1 LPLPLIAQGGGDDFT
16 CIFGRSQSK
25 EKGMKLPYTTAAALA
40 LMVACGSGCSVV
52 MEATRPDPVDTSQ
65 FAVGE
70 SHLQVVEV
78 LGAPTA
84 TVKQGDQSCDIYKLY
99 THGPSGAGKGAIA
112 AGEAVA
118 DVFTLGLA
126 EVVTSPVEGATR
138 NAKHTVTMCYDK
150 DSKLISQN
158 ESE

>member
-1 LPLPLIAQGGGDDFT
+1 MIASFV
-16 CIFGRSQSK
+16 
-25 EKGMKLPYTTAAALA
+25 ALN
-40 LMVACGSGCSVV
+40 GCSVV
-52 MEATRPDPVDTSQ
+52 MEATRPDPIDTSQ

-70 SHLQVVEV
+70 PRLQVVEV
-78 LGAPTA
+78 LGAPAA
-84 TVKQGDQSCDIYKLY
+84 TVNQSDQSCDVYKLY
-99 THGPSGAGKGAIA
+99 THGPGGAGKGAIA

-150 DSKLISQN
+150 DLKLVSQN

>member
-1 LPLPLIAQGGGDDFT
+1 MRMSGLNRRIV
-16 CIFGRSQSK
+16 S
-25 EKGMKLPYTTAAALA
+25 PYRRAVALA
-40 LMVACGSGCSVV
+40 LVLLVGNGCSVV

-65 FAVGE
+65 FVVGE
-70 SHLQVVEV
+70 TRLQVVEA

-84 TVKQGDQSCDIYKLY
+84 TVKQSDQSCDVYKLY
-99 THGPSGAGKGAIA
+99 TRGPGAAGKGAIA
-112 AGEAVA
+112 ATEAVA

-150 DSKLISQN
+150 DAILVSKN

>member
-1 LPLPLIAQGGGDDFT
+1 MNLNYMTSIV
-16 CIFGRSQSK
+16 
-25 EKGMKLPYTTAAALA
+25 LA
-40 LMVACGSGCSVV
+40 SFLLLGSGCSVV
-52 MEATRPDPVDTSQ
+52 MEATRPEPVDTSQ

-70 SHLQVVEV
+70 SHLQVVEA

-84 TVKQGDQSCDIYKLY
+84 TVKQGDDSCDVYKLY
-99 THGPSGAGKGAIA
+99 THGPGGAGKGAIA

-138 NAKHTVTMCYDK
+138 DSKHTVTMCYDK

>member
-1 LPLPLIAQGGGDDFT
+1 
-16 CIFGRSQSK
+16 
-25 EKGMKLPYTTAAALA
+25 
-40 LMVACGSGCSVV
+40 

-65 FAVGE
+65 FTVGE
-70 SHLQVVEV
+70 SRLQIVEV

-84 TVKQGDQSCDIYKLY
+84 TVKQGDQSCDVYKLY
-99 THGPSGAGKGAIA
+99 THGPSGVGKGAIA
-112 AGEAVA
+112 ATEAVA

-126 EVVTSPVEGATR
+126 EVVSSPVEGATR

-150 DSKLISQN
+150 DTKLASQH